1 MFFPIGDDQ
10 VQGGAKPLFSYT
22 LILINVLVFGYEIML
37 TPDQSEMMVTNYGA
51 IPQEIIQ
58 GQDMYTLLSCMF
70 LHGGWMH
77 LIGNMLFLWV
87 FADNIEA
94 VVGTFNFMIFYIIG
108 GVAASAIHIFFNPY
122 SEVPMVGASGAIS
135 AVMGAYLIMF
145 PSSRIKVLILIFF
158 TTTYVPALFFL
169 GIWIVQQLVAGVGSL
184 NPTTAESAGVAWWA
198 HIGGFIFGVVAGFIA
213 RKQYKDQYTYQEHE

>member
-37 TPDQSEMMVTNYGA
+37 TPDQSEMMVTTYGA

-58 GQDMYTLLSCMF
+58 GQDMYTLFSCMF

-158 TTTYVPALFFL
+158 TTAYVPALFFL

>member
-37 TPDQSEMMVTNYGA
+37 TPDQSEMMVTTYGA

-94 VVGTFNFMIFYIIG
+94 VVGSFNFMIFYIIG

-158 TTTYVPALFFL
+158 TTAYVPALFFL

>member
-37 TPDQSEMMVTNYGA
+37 TPDQSEMMVTTYGA

-58 GQDMYTLLSCMF
+58 GKDMYTLLSCMF

-94 VVGTFNFMIFYIIG
+94 VVGSFNFMIFYIIG

-158 TTTYVPALFFL
+158 TTAYVPALFFL

>member
-37 TPDQSEMMVTNYGA
+37 TPDQSEMMVTTYGA

-108 GVAASAIHIFFNPY
+108 GVAATAIHIFFNPY

-158 TTTYVPALFFL
+158 TTAYVPALFFL

>member
-37 TPDQSEMMVTNYGA
+37 TQDQSEMMVTTYGA

>member
-1 MFFPIGDDQ
+1 
-10 VQGGAKPLFSYT
+10 
-22 LILINVLVFGYEIML
+22 
-37 TPDQSEMMVTNYGA
+37 
-51 IPQEIIQ
+51 
-58 GQDMYTLLSCMF
+58 
-70 LHGGWMH
+70 
-77 LIGNMLFLWV
+77 
-87 FADNIEA
+87 
-94 VVGTFNFMIFYIIG
+94 
-108 GVAASAIHIFFNPY
+108 
-122 SEVPMVGASGAIS
+122 MVGASGAIS

-145 PSSRIKVLILIFF
+145 PSSSIKVLILIFF

>member
-10 VQGGAKPLFSYT
+10 VQGGANPLFSYT

-37 TPDQSEMMVTNYGA
+37 TPDQSEMMVTTYGA

-58 GQDMYTLLSCMF
+58 GKDMYTLLSCMF

-158 TTTYVPALFFL
+158 TTAYVPALFFL

>member
-37 TPDQSEMMVTNYGA
+37 TPDQSEMMVTTYGA

-58 GQDMYTLLSCMF
+58 GQDMYTLFSCMF

-108 GVAASAIHIFFNPY
+108 GVAATAIHIFFNPY

-158 TTTYVPALFFL
+158 TTAYVPALFFL

>member
-10 VQGGAKPLFSYT
+10 VQGGSKPLFSYT

-37 TPDQSEMMVTNYGA
+37 TPDQSEMMVTTYGA

-198 HIGGFIFGVVAGFIA
+198 HML
-213 RKQYKDQYTYQEHE
+213 